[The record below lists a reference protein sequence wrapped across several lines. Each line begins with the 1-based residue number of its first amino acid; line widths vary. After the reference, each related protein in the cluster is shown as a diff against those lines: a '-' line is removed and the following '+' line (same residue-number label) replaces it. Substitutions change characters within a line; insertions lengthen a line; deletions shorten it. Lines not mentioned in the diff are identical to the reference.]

1 MMTIEFTDARG
12 ILAHTLIATL
22 PLRHDLFNGV
32 AIDKGSWVNY
42 IKIGILS
49 SYFCMLQ
56 NLTNLNVRMT

>member
-32 AIDKGSWVNY
+32 GAIDKGSWVNY

-49 SYFCMLQ
+49 SCFCMLQ
-56 NLTNLNVRMT
+56 NHRNLIL